1 MLVLSRKSNDRIL
14 FPTLGITIHVLK
26 VDGRSVRLGV
36 EAPRDVHVLRHE
48 IAPDLHRQ
56 ASAGHKLPQ
65 APSRHRVRNRLNT
78 ALLSLGLLQRQV
90 ELEQL
95 TPGQIDAQ
103 LSSAIALLEEID
115 AEFARP
121 LAPPRKRRLLTASV
135 SRSRVRRRSSSMTTP
150 TSARSWSISCRRS
163 TTTWRLPATGRKSLD
178 YCAVQ
183 DRPDVILLD
192 MMMPLLDGPATVR
205 RFRSDPKLRGVKL
218 FAVSGLD
225 PKEAAVEIGPGGVDR
240 WFTKPIRASAL
251 VREIDRELAALA

>member
-1 MLVLSRKSNDRIL
+1 MLVLSRKPNDRIL
-14 FPTLGITIHVLK
+14 FPELGITIHVVK
-26 VDGRSVRLGV
+26 VDGRSVRLGI

-48 IAPDLHRQ
+48 VAPDLHRQ
-56 ASAGHKLPQ
+56 ASAGQKLPP
-65 APSRHRVRNRLNT
+65 APARHRVRNRLNT
-78 ALLSLGLLQRQV
+78 ALLSLGLLQRKI

-95 TPGQIDAQ
+95 TPDQIDAQ
-103 LSSAIALLEEID
+103 LSSAIAVLEEID

-121 LAPPRKRRLLTASV
+121 LAAPARVQPPAESRKTALVVDDDANERSLLVDFLQTFSYDVAI
-135 SRSRVRRRSSSMTTP
+135 
-150 TSARSWSISCRRS
+150 AGNGQE
-163 TTTWRLPATGRKSLD
+163 ALD

-183 DRPDVILLD
+183 GRPDVILLD

-205 RFRSDPKLRGVKL
+205 RFRSDPRLSGVKL

-251 VREIDRELAALA
+251 VREIDRELAALV

>member
-1 MLVLSRKSNDRIL
+1 MLVLSRKPNDRIL
-14 FPTLGITIHVLK
+14 FPSLGITIHVVK

-48 IAPDLHRQ
+48 VAPDRHRQ
-56 ASAGHKLPQ
+56 AIA
-65 APSRHRVRNRLNT
+65 APAEPLVPARHRIRNRLNT
-78 ALLSLGLLQRQV
+78 ALLSLGLLQRKV
-90 ELEQL
+90 ELDQL

-115 AEFARP
+115 AEFSRP
-121 LAPPRKRRLLTASV
+121 LAPPAQAPPARGEQPAESRKTALVVDDDANERSLLVDFLQTFNYDVAI
-135 SRSRVRRRSSSMTTP
+135 
-150 TSARSWSISCRRS
+150 AGNGQE
-163 TTTWRLPATGRKSLD
+163 ALD

-225 PKEAAVEIGPGGVDR
+225 PQDAAVEIGPGGVDR

-251 VREIDRELAALA
+251 VREIDRELAAVV